1 MPRPYAF
8 ALLLLFEGAQ
18 TQKLAEIG
26 DWGGAINITHAL
38 HLEEKV
44 KGSGLCSKEEQGH
57 QMGYRVQKG
66 DHWLLTS
73 GF

>member
-8 ALLLLFEGAQ
+8 ALPLLFEGAQ

-26 DWGGAINITHAL
+26 DWGVAINIAHAL

-44 KGSGLCSKEEQGH
+44 KG
-57 QMGYRVQKG
+57 
-66 DHWLLTS
+66 
-73 GF
+73 